1 MRVEPTFFTR
11 SNQVVSLVHELFV
24 VDAQHSPPSW
34 SKITRLIGDVLESI
48 RRNFTNPVAPSPLAT
63 ESLI

>member
-48 RRNFTNPVAPSPLAT
+48 RRNFTNPVGPSPLAT